1 MKMRVKKILGKTV
14 IDAAGDELGKV
25 DDIELN
31 WEEKTVQNIIIKGDH
46 EIKQKVM
53 ASKYANQ
60 LLKKIGAKA
69 DPDIVIDVTDIQSIG
84 DVITLLIDII

>member
-1 MKMRVKKILGKTV
+1 MRIKKILGKKV

-25 DDIELN
+25 DDIELD
-31 WEEKTVQNIIIKGDH
+31 WEKKTVQNLIIHGDH

-53 ASKYANQ
+53 ASKYASK

-69 DPDIVIDVTDIQSIG
+69 DPDIIIDVKDIQSIG
-84 DVITLLIDII
+84 DVITLLIDIL